1 MKLTAEDY
9 RNHYREL
16 GDDEFLAINR
26 DELVEIARRCYDAE
40 LARRQLAPAEPEP
53 EEEFE
58 EEPGRA
64 AHPVA
69 ERNLVTVAMFVTAQE
84 ANLARSVLQSA
95 DMPCVLTDE
104 HVAAQ
109 GPYVRGSQRLMV
121 DSADAEAARDL
132 LQAHITES
140 NKSLVERWLQEVW
153 VNSYQDASAPAKLA
167 ELRAA
172 LPEFTVT
179 VEDIFAEG
187 DRVAARI
194 TVHGAGATEIDLHGI
209 CIARL
214 DAGAIAESWVQ
225 IDPLP

>member
-1 MKLTAEDY
+1 
-9 RNHYREL
+9 L

-58 EEPGRA
+58 EAPGRA

-69 ERNLVTVAMFVTAQE
+69 EGNLVTVAMFVTAQE

-153 VNSYQDASAPAKLA
+153 VNGYQDASAPAKLA